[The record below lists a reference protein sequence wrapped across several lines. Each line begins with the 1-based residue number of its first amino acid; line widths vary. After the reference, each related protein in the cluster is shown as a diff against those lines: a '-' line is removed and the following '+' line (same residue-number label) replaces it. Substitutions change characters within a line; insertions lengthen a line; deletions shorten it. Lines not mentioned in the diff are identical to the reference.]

1 MKAEARTL
9 PLLLCFPLFLSLFS
23 VPQTA
28 PQKKREKKENKCVA
42 SYQTGVQR
50 SKSAVRALLYALQG
64 HGGDFYYIRLSSC
77 PLFISLQLS
86 LSLSLCFFLPLFS
99 YQIEGCRILRSGWW
113 SSNSIYSTAQRQTE
127 SRRERARER
136 ESRTERGQE
145 RERERAGERKRGM
158 ETADVREH
166 FLLAAARR
174 GRP

>member
-1 MKAEARTL
+1 MKAEARGGGGTSL
-9 PLLLCFPLFLSLFS
+9 FSSAFPFFSHYFLSLILL
-23 VPQTA
+23 P
-28 PQKKREKKENKCVA
+28 KRKEKKKENKCVA

-145 RERERAGERKRGM
+145 RERERGQER
-158 ETADVREH
+158 ERE
-166 FLLAAARR
+166 
-174 GRP
+174 GWRPQM

>member
-1 MKAEARTL
+1 MLYRGTGGIFIISVF
-9 PLLLCFPLFLSLFS
+9 LLALYLSLYNS
-23 VPQTA
+23 HSP
-28 PQKKREKKENKCVA
+28 
-42 SYQTGVQR
+42 
-50 SKSAVRALLYALQG
+50 
-64 HGGDFYYIRLSSC
+64 
-77 PLFISLQLS
+77 
-86 LSLSLCFFLPLFS
+86 SLCFFLPLFS

-127 SRRERARER
+127 SRRERER